1 MTTYRVQIRQRM
13 NFLLERATD
22 LSQLLEDACSLGV
35 TIDLRGKHTTY
46 HFGAQQRKT
55 RANKLSDDDR
65 FTKEGLEERITRN
78 KGFVDFLESTIED
91 CFDQASSFSDL
102 TQLLKQANV
111 TFKRNRQGDVYF
123 RLADFEQ
130 GTLSEAAINEG
141 YRMEQIKDCFIYDL
155 PLQRLEKNQTIQ
167 EAFASRPQTLPTI
180 NETAIQL
187 STDFVAEQTK
197 DGLLVNVVT
206 PDGEHGQIFVDD
218 NHVEFLPTEKKYLTY
233 LGPQFNYY
241 FQQEGKQSNYFL
253 KGEQLIRQLET
264 MLQVPKVAFEIPQTI
279 IQSMNE
285 KGIVLSFE
293 REGIERLFLTNEE
306 ISIDPLS

>member
-1 MTTYRVQIRQRM
+1 M
-13 NFLLERATD
+13 
-22 LSQLLEDACSLGV
+22 
-35 TIDLRGKHTTY
+35 
-46 HFGAQQRKT
+46 
-55 RANKLSDDDR
+55 
-65 FTKEGLEERITRN
+65 
-78 KGFVDFLESTIED
+78 
-91 CFDQASSFSDL
+91 
-102 TQLLKQANV
+102 
-111 TFKRNRQGDVYF
+111 
-123 RLADFEQ
+123 
-130 GTLSEAAINEG
+130 
-141 YRMEQIKDCFIYDL
+141 
-155 PLQRLEKNQTIQ
+155 
-167 EAFASRPQTLPTI
+167 
-180 NETAIQL
+180 
-187 STDFVAEQTK
+187 
-197 DGLLVNVVT
+197 NVVT

-264 MLQVPKVAFEIPQTI
+264 MLQVLKVALEIPQTI